1 MVSAKERLALNSLR
15 LAKKQWI
22 LLLFLVPALVHV
34 LLFNYLPMLGITIA
48 FQDFDILSG
57 FAHSKFV
64 GFANFVEFFE
74 DSEFWQALKNTVGIN
89 VICFVLVFPLPIA
102 LAIALN
108 ELIGTRFKK
117 VVQSISYL
125 PHFISWVVVGG
136 LFYRMLDAN
145 SGIVNILLMKLG
157 HSPIPFFREP
167 HFFWAIIVLATIWK
181 EIGWNSILYLAAL
194 NAIDPTLYEA
204 AKVDGANRFQRIR
217 HISLPGISTTVIL
230 LFILTVSTIIS
241 GNGGVNGTMT
251 PNLDAY
257 LNMRNPLVA
266 SSSDVIDVINY
277 YKGVLG
283 SEYSYATAI
292 GLFQS
297 VFSLFVLFTVN
308 FAAKK
313 WRGASVL

>member
-1 MVSAKERLALNSLR
+1 MNSLR
-15 LAKKQWI
+15 TASKQWI
-22 LLLFLVPALVHV
+22 LLLFLVPALIHV
-34 LLFNYLPMLGITIA
+34 FLFNYLPMFGIVIA
-48 FQDFDILSG
+48 FQHFDILKG
-57 FAHSKFV
+57 FLHSDFV
-64 GFANFVEFFE
+64 GFQNFVAFFH
-74 DSEFWQALKNTVGIN
+74 DPDFWQAFKNTVGIN
-89 VICFVLVFPLPIA
+89 LICLLLVFPLPIV
-102 LAIALN
+102 LAIALD
-108 ELIGTRFKK
+108 EMMGTRFKK
-117 VVQSISYL
+117 IVQSISYL

-136 LFYRMLDAN
+136 LFYRLLDAN
-145 SGIVNILLMKLG
+145 TGIVNNILAHLG
-157 HSPIPFFREP
+157 HAKIAFFRDP
-167 HFFWAIIVLATIWK
+167 DLFWAIIVCATIWK

-194 NAIDPTLYEA
+194 NSIDSALYEA
-204 AKVDGANRFQRIR
+204 AKVDGANRFQRIW

-230 LFILTVSTIIS
+230 LFILTVSTIIC

-266 SSSDVIDVINY
+266 SSSDVIDVMSY

-297 VFSLFVLFTVN
+297 FISLLILFTVN

-313 WRGASVL
+313 WRGTSVV